1 MLLQERT
8 STLSRH
14 KYKSHTHTYMRVF
27 WRAFPCASCFQ
38 NHQTSPHLLGLP
50 KSPKS
55 HNRSTTMQINVFG
68 SENPAKISQKV
79 KTDQTTKKINVFDP
93 ENDTASQYRS
103 CSLPNTNHIH
113 IKGRR
118 KTYYPVLLFCVRI
131 LYALHLHGN
140 NYSTL
145 LC

>member
-50 KSPKS
+50 K
-55 HNRSTTMQINVFG
+55 M
-68 SENPAKISQKV
+68 SQKV
-79 KTDQTTKKINVFDP
+79 TTDQQQCRSMCLALRILPKYPKKSKQIRQQRKSMCL
-93 ENDTASQYRS
+93 TLRMIL
-103 CSLPNTNHIH
+103 LPNTDHVHFPIP
-113 IKGRR
+113 IIFISKGGGRL
-118 KTYYPVLLFCVRI
+118 TIQCYCFV
-131 LYALHLHGN
+131 
-140 NYSTL
+140 
-145 LC
+145 

>member
-55 HNRSTTMQINVFG
+55 HNRINNNADQCVWLWE
-68 SENPAKISQKV
+68 SCQNIPKSQNRSDNKENQCVWPWEWYCFPIPIMF
-79 KTDQTTKKINVFDP
+79 T
-93 ENDTASQYRS
+93 SQYQSYSYQREEEDLLS
-103 CSLPNTNHIH
+103 SVI
-113 IKGRR
+113 
-118 KTYYPVLLFCVRI
+118 VLFKDP
-131 LYALHLHGN
+131 
-140 NYSTL
+140 
-145 LC
+145 LCTSFTWK